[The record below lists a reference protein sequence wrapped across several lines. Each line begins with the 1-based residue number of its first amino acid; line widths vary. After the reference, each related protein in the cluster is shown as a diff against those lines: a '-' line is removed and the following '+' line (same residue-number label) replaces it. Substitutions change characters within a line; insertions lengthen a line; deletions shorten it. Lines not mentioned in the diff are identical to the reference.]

1 MKVAIITEGF
11 QGTGYGHLTRCLSIY
26 QAFEEKNIT
35 PLYIANCDEEGKN
48 FIPNTNLLQL
58 NWLENVDELL
68 SKIKGYDIAV
78 IDSYLAPLEIYEK
91 IYRTV
96 KKAVYIDD
104 YLRLNYPPGVIVNGT
119 VGAENLP
126 YKKDDEHDYLL
137 GIKYIP
143 LRKEFWNVSKI
154 QVKRDAKSVLI
165 TFGGV
170 DMRNITPKVLKL
182 INDNFPNLIKNV
194 VIGKGFENTDEI
206 KSVADKNTHCFY
218 FPDGEQMKR
227 LMLESDF
234 AISAGGQTL
243 NELATLGL
251 PTIMVQIADNQI
263 NNIKYYKNKKI
274 ALFAG
279 SHDDSYLLKNLEKK
293 IYMIHKY
300 ELRTKLNQNTK
311 MLNNLGGKNIIDV
324 LVKTGTII
332 NYC

>member
-26 QAFEEKNIT
+26 QAFEEKSIT

-48 FIPNTNLLQL
+48 FIPSTNLLQL
-58 NWLENVDELL
+58 NWLENVDEFL

-91 IYRTV
+91 IYRAV

-104 YLRLNYPPGVIVNGT
+104 YLRLNYPPGVVVNGT

-182 INDNFPNLIKNV
+182 INDNFPYLVKNV
-194 VIGKGFENTDEI
+194 VIGKGFENIDEI

-227 LMLESDF
+227 LMLGSDF
-234 AISAGGQTL
+234 AITAAGQTL
-243 NELATLGL
+243 NELATVGL
-251 PTIMVQIADNQI
+251 PTIMVKIADNQI
-263 NNIKYYKNKKI
+263 NNIKYYKNNNL

-279 SHDDSYLLKNLEKK
+279 NHDDSDLFDNLKNEINMVLRYSLRKKLSQNSKIFNGLEA
-293 IYMIHKY
+293 
-300 ELRTKLNQNTK
+300 T
-311 MLNNLGGKNIIDV
+311 NITDV
-324 LVKTGTII
+324 LVKKKY
-332 NYC
+332 NNF

>member
-11 QGTGYGHLTRCLSIY
+11 QRTGYGHLTRCLSIY

-58 NWLENVDELL
+58 NWLENVDEFL

-119 VGAENLP
+119 VGAESLP

-143 LRKEFWNVSKI
+143 LRKEFWDVPKI
-154 QVKRDAKSVLI
+154 QIKRDARSVLI

-182 INDNFPNLIKNV
+182 INDNFPYLVKNV

-263 NNIKYYKNKKI
+263 NNIKYYKNNKL

-279 SHDDSYLLKNLEKK
+279 KHDDSDLFDNLKNEINMVLRYSLRKK
-293 IYMIHKY
+293 LRQNNKIFNGLGAKNITDILVKKKY
-300 ELRTKLNQNTK
+300 
-311 MLNNLGGKNIIDV
+311 NNL
-324 LVKTGTII
+324 
-332 NYC
+332 